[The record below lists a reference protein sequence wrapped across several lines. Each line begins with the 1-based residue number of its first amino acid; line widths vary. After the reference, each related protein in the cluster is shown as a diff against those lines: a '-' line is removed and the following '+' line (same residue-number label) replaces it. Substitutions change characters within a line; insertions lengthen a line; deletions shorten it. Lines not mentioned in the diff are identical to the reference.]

1 MFWTSGGGSKR
12 PKFLQTSHLNDAKG
26 NLNIDFGLT
35 SESISSQIYTCLVRL
50 KDLVWF
56 VRDVVRDVLLLALL
70 VEDVVE
76 IVVGV
81 GLLRGS

>member
-1 MFWTSGGGSKR
+1 M
-12 PKFLQTSHLNDAKG
+12 
-26 NLNIDFGLT
+26 
-35 SESISSQIYTCLVRL
+35 RL

-56 VRDVVRDVLLLALL
+56 LSDVVRDVLLLALL